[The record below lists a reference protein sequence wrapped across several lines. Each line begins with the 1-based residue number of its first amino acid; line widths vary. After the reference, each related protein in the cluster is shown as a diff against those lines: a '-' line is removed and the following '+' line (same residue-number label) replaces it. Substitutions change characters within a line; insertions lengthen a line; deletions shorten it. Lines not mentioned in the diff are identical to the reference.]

1 LVDVAALMGD
11 VFILV
16 SNFHV
21 PLGLKVGCPSSDV
34 GCDVAL
40 VFIFLCVG
48 LMAIFV
54 VLRFSPVSF
63 LLVCILLF
71 LRRCV
76 VSRLL
81 VEFLRVQVSLC
92 VC

>member
-1 LVDVAALMGD
+1 VYNV
-11 VFILV
+11 
-16 SNFHV
+16 HV
-21 PLGLKVGCPSSDV
+21 PLGLKVGCPSSGV

-63 LLVCILLF
+63 SCFSVVV
-71 LRRCV
+71 RCV
-76 VSRLL
+76 SAAGGVFACSGVTVCRVLSRLCCAIATACGL
-81 VEFLRVQVSLC
+81 ND
-92 VC
+92 